1 MGKILLPSQESDKHK
16 DRRERQK
23 KQVVGVSKAADGK
36 RGRVKAAANTAE
48 EKLAEIC
55 LNMYWRAMPCTRET
69 MSKR

>member
-1 MGKILLPSQESDKHK
+1 MGKILLPSQESGKHK

-36 RGRVKAAANTAE
+36 RGRVKVAANTAE

-55 LNMYWRAMPCTRET
+55 LTMYWRAMPCTK
-69 MSKR
+69 MSE